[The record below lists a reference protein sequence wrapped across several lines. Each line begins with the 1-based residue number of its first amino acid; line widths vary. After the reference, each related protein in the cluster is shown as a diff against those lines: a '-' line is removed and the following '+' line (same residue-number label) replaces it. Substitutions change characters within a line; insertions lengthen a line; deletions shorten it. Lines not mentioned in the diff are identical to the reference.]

1 SMYKKKDK
9 KLITHSKVNIKNEVL
24 GDIYDYEHLTHQSQ
38 TRGIKKHQ
46 DKNVSRK
53 SGLNLKR
60 GVIIEIQS
68 NHLCLVELEDGIVYP
83 CIVGGRLKQYNFTT
97 HALVVVGDI
106 VQVDISQ
113 ENSYRIE
120 EIEPRKS
127 TFSRYLEGS
136 FQTEIPIATNV
147 DLVVITTSWAYPL
160 IKYGLI
166 DRYLCLAAKYEIT
179 PLICLNK
186 IDMALDRA
194 FVEEDF
200 TYYRESGIDI
210 VFTSCETGE
219 GIEELRGKLKGKVSV
234 FSGQSGVG
242 KSSLINLLYP
252 GVNLKTAE
260 VSESNEKGRHTT
272 TSSRLIKWGF
282 GGYLVDTPGIKTV
295 TLHSSDKQDIPKIFP
310 GFSRFSDGCNFRDCT
325 HTHEEICG
333 IKQAVEDCLIPLE
346 RYESFIRLMES
357 L

>member
-1 SMYKKKDK
+1 MNKKKDK
-9 KLITHSKVNIKNEVL
+9 KLITHSKVNIKNVDI
-24 GDIYDYEHLTHQSQ
+24 GDIEDYEHLTHQSQ
-38 TRGIKKHQ
+38 TKGIKKHK
-46 DKNVSRK
+46 DKNFSSK
-53 SGLNLKR
+53 SGMTLKK
-60 GVIIEIQS
+60 GIVLEIQS
-68 NHLCLVELEDGIVYP
+68 NHLCQVELEDGIIYS
-83 CIVGGRLKQYNFTT
+83 CILGGRLKQYNFST
-97 HALVVVGDI
+97 HALAVVGDI

-113 ENSYRIE
+113 EESYRIE
-120 EIEPRKS
+120 EIIPRKN
-127 TFSRYLEGS
+127 TFSRFQEGS

-147 DLVVITTSWAYPL
+147 DLVVITTSWAFPM

-166 DRYLCLAAKYEIT
+166 DRYLCLAAKYGIT

-186 IDMALDRA
+186 IDMALDRE
-194 FVEEDF
+194 FVIEDF
-200 TYYRESGIDI
+200 AYYRECGFDV

-219 GIEELRGKLKGKVSV
+219 GIEELKSKLKDKISV

-252 GVNLKTAE
+252 GVNIKTAE
-260 VSESNEKGRHTT
+260 VSNWNEKGRHTT
-272 TSSRLIKWGF
+272 TSSRLIKWEF

-295 TLHSSDKQDIPKIFP
+295 TLHSSDKQEIPSIFP
-310 GFSRFSDGCNFRDCT
+310 GFSRFSNGCSFRNCT